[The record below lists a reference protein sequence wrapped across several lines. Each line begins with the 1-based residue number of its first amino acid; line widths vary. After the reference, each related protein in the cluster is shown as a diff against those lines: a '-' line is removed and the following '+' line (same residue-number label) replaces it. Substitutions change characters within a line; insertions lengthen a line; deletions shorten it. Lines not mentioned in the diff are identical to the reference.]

1 MCLSLQKPAL
11 LANNNT
17 PFKDS
22 TNKCHILLKNP
33 LTASSTYIRMAEKK
47 AHLVVKL
54 IDDTVSRETLIQL
67 LTKLL
72 TQATDLPKK
81 FE

>member
-1 MCLSLQKPAL
+1 
-11 LANNNT
+11 
-17 PFKDS
+17 
-22 TNKCHILLKNP
+22 
-33 LTASSTYIRMAEKK
+33 MAEKK